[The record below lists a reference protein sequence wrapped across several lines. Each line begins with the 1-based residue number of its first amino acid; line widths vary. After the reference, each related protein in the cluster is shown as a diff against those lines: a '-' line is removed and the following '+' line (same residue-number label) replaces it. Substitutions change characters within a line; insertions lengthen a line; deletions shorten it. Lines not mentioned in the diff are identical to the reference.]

1 MLTRRLLDRAHKR
14 INCIAVVAIAA
25 SLGANV
31 SEVTAQ
37 GQNAAIERL
46 IGSAVSDIGP
56 EYRVIGDAIVR
67 FGNRDASGAQMLLE
81 QAKEDHLELP
91 PVGVMMG
98 QLYRASNNVV
108 AARASLEQAVR
119 DNPDDP
125 EAYIHFADNALQKR
139 RFTDAHLIYQR
150 SREVCDSYELN
161 PKRKR
166 TLGIRALLGMAAVSE
181 AREQWDKAEELLKQV
196 ATEDPDNSA
205 AQTRLARAVF
215 RQDRKTEAYKLLE
228 IVYKMDSLN
237 NPRAEI
243 SMAQLSQQ
251 AGDTARAKKL
261 IGLAR
266 ERDAD
271 SLKTQLAAARWAVQ
285 TGDLELAKDAS
296 NAATALAGDSSDVSI
311 YLMEGFIAR
320 TEGEMDK
327 AETAL
332 EQAHLI
338 SPGNQAVLNQLSAL
352 LVGQPEEAK
361 RKRALEYAR
370 INSLIYNDRAQASGR
385 NAAAIL
391 AWVTHQLGNTPEALR
406 QLNAAMSSGGVTDAD
421 ATYYMARI
429 VSDSRPEAARTLLKP
444 ILDSR
449 QIFPSRKEAEALL
462 KKVGSG

>member
-1 MLTRRLLDRAHKR
+1 
-14 INCIAVVAIAA
+14 
-25 SLGANV
+25 
-31 SEVTAQ
+31 
-37 GQNAAIERL
+37 
-46 IGSAVSDIGP
+46 
-56 EYRVIGDAIVR
+56 
-67 FGNRDASGAQMLLE
+67 
-81 QAKEDHLELP
+81 
-91 PVGVMMG
+91 
-98 QLYRASNNVV
+98 
-108 AARASLEQAVR
+108 
-119 DNPDDP
+119 
-125 EAYIHFADNALQKR
+125 
-139 RFTDAHLIYQR
+139 
-150 SREVCDSYELN
+150 
-161 PKRKR
+161 
-166 TLGIRALLGMAAVSE
+166 
-181 AREQWDKAEELLKQV
+181 
-196 ATEDPDNSA
+196 
-205 AQTRLARAVF
+205 
-215 RQDRKTEAYKLLE
+215 
-228 IVYKMDSLN
+228 
-237 NPRAEI
+237 
-243 SMAQLSQQ
+243 
-251 AGDTARAKKL
+251 L